1 MNNPPE
7 PYSAEEHA
15 AWLDSLTPDESAV
28 VYTSAGHRHS
38 LILIAMIKRALLT
51 DGITPVQQLE
61 FLEHLHGQADTYIT
75 PQMIAMVQPLGD
87 TEYAIY
93 REAAS
98 LDDGLDTP
106 AARVAHGA
114 SFDVLTRPR
123 VFWHFCTLNPSI
135 LAAVKTRRV
144 EWIAA

>member
-28 VYTSAGHRHS
+28 VHTSAGSRYS
-38 LILIAMIKRALLT
+38 LLLIALIKQALLT
-51 DGITPVQQLE
+51 DGITPAQQLE
-61 FLEHLHGQADTYIT
+61 FLEHLHGQADTFVT
-75 PQMIAMVQPLGD
+75 PAMIAMVQPMGN

-93 REAAS
+93 KEAAS

-106 AARVAHGA
+106 AARVAHGG
-114 SFDVLTRPR
+114 SFRVLTSPR

-135 LAAVKTRRV
+135 LAAVRTRHS
-144 EWIAA
+144 EWKS